1 MSVVRSARAVVVL
14 ALLGACGCAGPR
26 FVSIGPEGGTLAM
39 PSNASYYRRQA
50 VQMLNEKYP
59 SGWEIDH
66 EGEVVVGQVTTSDT
80 NAHDVRYGRVVERR
94 TETSDKT
101 EWQITF
107 HPKGIVPTTPT
118 TQAPAPK
125 PAVQQAGGVRAL
137 PKEPVP
143 VAGQ

>member
-1 MSVVRSARAVVVL
+1 MAVVRGARAAVVL

-39 PSNASYYRRQA
+39 PSNDSYYRRQA
-50 VQMLNEKYP
+50 VKMLDEKYP

-80 NAHDVRYGRVVERR
+80 DARDVRYGRVVERR

-107 HPKGIVPTTPT
+107 HPQGVVPTTP
-118 TQAPAPK
+118 K
-125 PAVQQAGGVRAL
+125 PAIQQAGGVGTL

-143 VAGQ
+143 VANP